1 MSYNVCMKQMLTTK
15 SLDAMPSATAKR
27 YEVRDQKVN
36 GLHVRVSTTGAKVFY
51 TMVRPNGARRRIKIG
66 PYPVV
71 SLADARRKAMEI
83 ARDVELGEFDKS
95 PEVSE
100 ASALTLGEMIPKF
113 IELHAKPNTKDW
125 KRTRSVLR
133 KFDSLNNRPLNQ
145 IKRQDVTKVLDG
157 IIANGTPTR
166 ANRALSAIKKL
177 MNWCVMRGTIE
188 TSPVALLRP
197 PTREVQRDRVLND
210 NEIRAIWRQSEIED
224 YPFGPFL
231 KLLMMTGQRRAE
243 VSDMRWS
250 ELDLDEGI
258 WELPANRVK
267 NARLHIV
274 PLPAQAVAILRSLH
288 GFLNSDFVFTTTGR
302 SAVSGFG
309 RLKERIETVMPEN
322 TQDWRF
328 HDFRRTASTGMA
340 KIGVAPH
347 VIDAV
352 TNHKSGVVS
361 GVGATYNRYT
371 YFNEKREALELWA
384 SELERMNLKSSATS
398 VEPI

>member
-1 MSYNVCMKQMLTTK
+1 MSYDVCMKQMLTTK
-15 SLDAMPSATAKR
+15 SLDALPPATTKR

-51 TMVRPNGARRRIKIG
+51 TLVRPNGSRRRVKIG

-83 ARDVELGEFDKS
+83 ARDVELGEFDKT
-95 PEVSE
+95 PEIPE
-100 ASALTLGEMIPKF
+100 ASAETLGEMIPKF

-125 KRTRSVLR
+125 KRTASVLH
-133 KFDSLNNRPLNQ
+133 KFDGLKNRPIDQ
-145 IKRQDVTKVLDG
+145 IKRQDVSRVLDS
-157 IIANGTPTR
+157 IISNGTPTR

-177 MNWCVMRGTIE
+177 MNWCVMRGDIE

-197 PTREVQRDRVLND
+197 PTREIPRDRVLND
-210 NEIRAIWRQSEIED
+210 DEIRTIWQHSDVEG

-250 ELDLDEGI
+250 GLNLDEGI
-258 WELPANRVK
+258 WELPASRVK

-274 PLPAQAVAILRSLH
+274 PLPPQTVDILRSLH
-288 GFLNSDFVFTTTGR
+288 RFLDSDFVFTTTGR
-302 SAVSGFG
+302 SAISGFG
-309 RLKERIETVMPEN
+309 RLKERIEATLPEN
-322 TQDWRF
+322 TSDWRF
-328 HDFRRTASTGMA
+328 HDFRRTASTDMA

-361 GVGATYNRYT
+361 GVSATYNRYT

-384 SELERMNLKSSATS
+384 SELSKMVSN
-398 VEPI
+398 

>member
-1 MSYNVCMKQMLTTK
+1 MLTTK
-15 SLDAMPSATAKR
+15 SLDAMPPATTKR

-51 TMVRPNGARRRIKIG
+51 TLVRPYGSRRRVKIG

-83 ARDVELGEFDKS
+83 ARDVELGEFDKV

-100 ASALTLGEMIPKF
+100 TSALTLGEMIPKF

-125 KRTRSVLR
+125 KRTQSVLR
-133 KFDSLNNRPLNQ
+133 KFDGLKVRPLDQ

-157 IIANGTPTR
+157 IIASGTPTR
-166 ANRALSAIKKL
+166 AIRALSAIKKL
-177 MNWCVMRGTIE
+177 MNWCVMRGDIE

-197 PTREVQRDRVLND
+197 PTREIPRDRVLSD
-210 NEIRAIWRQSEIED
+210 AEIRAVWQHSDAEG

-250 ELDLDEGI
+250 ELNLDEGMR
-258 WELPANRVK
+258 ELPASRVK
-267 NARLHIV
+267 NARLHIA
-274 PLPAQAVAILRSLH
+274 PLPPQAVDILRALH
-288 GFLNSDFVFTTTGR
+288 RFLDSEFVFTTTWR
-302 SAVSGFG
+302 SAISGFG
-309 RLKERIETVMPEN
+309 RLKERIEATLPEN
-322 TQDWRF
+322 TPDWRF

-361 GVGATYNRYT
+361 GVGARAVVYT
-371 YFNEKREALELWA
+371 YFNEKRDALERWA
-384 SELERMNLKSSATS
+384 KYVEEITTSPTSSD
-398 VEPI
+398 

>member
-1 MSYNVCMKQMLTTK
+1 MSYDVCMKQMLTTK
-15 SLDAMPSATAKR
+15 SLDAMPPATKKR
-27 YEVRDQKVN
+27 YEVRDAKAP
-36 GLHVRVSTTGAKVFY
+36 GLHVRVSTTGARVFY
-51 TMVRPNGARRRIKIG
+51 TMVRPNGYRKRIKIG

-83 ARDVELGEFDKS
+83 ARDVELGEFDKTPDA
-95 PEVSE
+95 PEE
-100 ASALTLGEMIPKF
+100 TAPTLGEVIPQF

-125 KRTRSVLR
+125 KRTQSVLG
-133 KFDSLNNRPLNQ
+133 KFDSLKNRPIDQ
-145 IKRQDVTKVLDG
+145 IKRQEVSKVLDG

-197 PTREVQRDRVLND
+197 PTREVQRDRVLTD
-210 NEIRAIWRQSEIED
+210 SEVRAIWQHSEAED

-231 KLLMMTGQRRAE
+231 KLLLITGQRRSE
-243 VSDMRWS
+243 VAGMRWS
-250 ELDLDEGI
+250 ELNLDEGV

-274 PLPAQAVAILRSLH
+274 PLPPQAVDILRSLH
-288 GFLNSDFVFTTTGR
+288 RFLDSDFVFTTTGR
-302 SAVSGFG
+302 SPISGFG
-309 RLKERIETVMPEN
+309 RLKERVDAVFPEG

-340 KIGVAPH
+340 KLGVMPH

-371 YFNEKREALELWA
+371 YFNEKRAALELWA
-384 SELERMNLKSSATS
+384 NHVDQIITAPPSK
-398 VEPI
+398 I